1 MERVFC
7 GRTQL
12 LRRYEKNPIL
22 TPEEWPYPVNAVFN
36 PGAVEF
42 EGKTLLLV
50 RVEDCRG
57 FSHLTVATSP
67 NGKDEWEIAPSP
79 SLLPEEQFTEE
90 QWGLEDPRIVWLE
103 EDKCYA
109 ITYVA
114 FSKGGPLISLA
125 LTENFKEFVKY
136 GPLLPPEDKDAALF
150 PRLFKVGR
158 GKRYALIHRPI
169 IRGEAHIWISFS
181 PDLRHWGDH
190 QILIP
195 VRPGW
200 WDQHRVG
207 LGTPPLET
215 PYGWLIFYHGVRHT
229 ASGSLYRIGAALLDL
244 ENPTRVLHRTE
255 EWIMSP
261 QEPYELLGDVPGVV
275 FPTGAIID
283 KETNEIRLYYGAAD
297 HCVALALL
305 PYWDFLEYLRSKKG
319 NDS

>member
-1 MERVFC
+1 MRPAYHS
-7 GRTQL
+7 GPRQL
-12 LRRYEKNPIL
+12 VKRYERNPIL
-22 TPEEWPYPVNAVFN
+22 SPEKWPYRVNAVLN
-36 PGAVEF
+36 PGAVQF
-42 EGKTLLLV
+42 QGRTLLLV

-57 FSHLTVATSP
+57 FSHLTVATSED
-67 NGKDEWEIAPSP
+67 GKEQWEINPFP
-79 SLLPEEQFTEE
+79 SLAAEEQFAEE

-103 EDKCYA
+103 EEKCYA
-109 ITYVA
+109 ITYVS
-114 FSKGGPLISLA
+114 FSKGGPLVSLA

-150 PRLFKVGR
+150 PRRFRADG

-190 QILIP
+190 QILLP

-207 LGTPPLET
+207 LGTPPVAT

-229 ASGSLYRIGAALLDL
+229 ASGSLYRVGAALLDL
-244 ENPTRVLHRTE
+244 EDPRRVLCRTE

-275 FPTGAIID
+275 FPTGIIVD
-283 KETNEIRLYYGAAD
+283 EEKNEIRLYYGAAD
-297 HCVALALL
+297 RCVGLAFLR
-305 PYWDFLEYLRSKKG
+305 YREFLEHLVEEKTV
-319 NDS
+319 